1 MMKLL
6 HLFIT
11 SSKPVVEILL
21 ITTVGFYMALDGVN
35 LLGQDARKFLNN
47 IVFYVFSPS
56 LIGSRLANSVT
67 YESLMQ
73 IFSAESRFTPERFIG
88 TNRATGIPAGNRVT
102 IIKPP
107 SSSACPSSSVF
118 QVLESINRQFES
130 SSNPVR
136 HKHKRRK
143 HHTNPHH
150 HLAENF
156 LVINDISSATS
167 KHQTQNTEPSP
178 LNGYKTRGLWLR
190 AGGAEHR
197 EPPPPESLKSDDSTE
212 KVSTLHIFVHL
223 YALGFE
229 NHQES
234 GDHSANPR
242 VLIAQSEVYGSIRE
256 LFDLLLA
263 GSGAQ
268 RQRGSRSLRG
278 GDDLD
283 QRSRGGEADDEL
295 RPKSL
300 MPPPEKLVSRWRL
313 GLEFDLARKR
323 RHTKTHQPKK

>member
-1 MMKLL
+1 MARERRRDERELQAPFMAREIRDPKAQPNPPRNRNPQGT
-6 HLFIT
+6 HVHAT
-11 SSKPVVEILL
+11 CNEKKRGKTRVE
-21 ITTVGFYMALDGVN
+21 
-35 LLGQDARKFLNN
+35 RKE
-47 IVFYVFSPS
+47 
-56 LIGSRLANSVT
+56 SRFR
-67 YESLMQ
+67 
-73 IFSAESRFTPERFIG
+73 FSAESRFTPERFIG
-88 TNRATGIPAGNRVT
+88 TNRATRIPARNRVT

-136 HKHKRRK
+136 RKHKRRK

-212 KVSTLHIFVHL
+212 KV
-223 YALGFE
+223 A
-229 NHQES
+229 NH
-234 GDHSANPR
+234 
-242 VLIAQSEVYGSIRE
+242 
-256 LFDLLLA
+256 
-263 GSGAQ
+263 
-268 RQRGSRSLRG
+268 
-278 GDDLD
+278 
-283 QRSRGGEADDEL
+283 RSRGRLHHDE
-295 RPKSL
+295 
-300 MPPPEKLVSRWRL
+300 ETTVYQKL
-313 GLEFDLARKR
+313 
-323 RHTKTHQPKK
+323 

>member
-1 MMKLL
+1 MYKHAIKSPNDKLKTKSTDEQPKNTVEAQRPNQIYPGTETPKEHTCMPRVMKRKGGK
-6 HLFIT
+6 T
-11 SSKPVVEILL
+11 RVE
-21 ITTVGFYMALDGVN
+21 
-35 LLGQDARKFLNN
+35 RKE
-47 IVFYVFSPS
+47 
-56 LIGSRLANSVT
+56 SRFR
-67 YESLMQ
+67 
-73 IFSAESRFTPERFIG
+73 FSAESRFTPERFIG
-88 TNRATGIPAGNRVT
+88 TNRATEIPAGNRVT

-107 SSSACPSSSVF
+107 SSSACPSSSAF

-212 KVSTLHIFVHL
+212 KV
-223 YALGFE
+223 A
-229 NHQES
+229 NH
-234 GDHSANPR
+234 
-242 VLIAQSEVYGSIRE
+242 
-256 LFDLLLA
+256 
-263 GSGAQ
+263 
-268 RQRGSRSLRG
+268 
-278 GDDLD
+278 
-283 QRSRGGEADDEL
+283 RSRGRLHHDKETTVYQ
-295 RPKSL
+295 
-300 MPPPEKLVSRWRL
+300 KL
-313 GLEFDLARKR
+313 
-323 RHTKTHQPKK
+323 

>member
-1 MMKLL
+1 MDNIRRFNDIMEIYYEVLNSEMKIPEANKATFDKKRSEEDSEWTLMD
-6 HLFIT
+6 HET
-11 SSKPVVEILL
+11 GSTQEPNPQGTHVHATCSEKKRGKTRVEL
-21 ITTVGFYMALDGVN
+21 
-35 LLGQDARKFLNN
+35 KE
-47 IVFYVFSPS
+47 
-56 LIGSRLANSVT
+56 SRFR
-67 YESLMQ
+67 
-73 IFSAESRFTPERFIG
+73 FSAESRFTPEKFIG

-197 EPPPPESLKSDDSTE
+197 EPPPPESLKSDDSTK
-212 KVSTLHIFVHL
+212 KV
-223 YALGFE
+223 A
-229 NHQES
+229 NH
-234 GDHSANPR
+234 
-242 VLIAQSEVYGSIRE
+242 
-256 LFDLLLA
+256 
-263 GSGAQ
+263 
-268 RQRGSRSLRG
+268 
-278 GDDLD
+278 
-283 QRSRGGEADDEL
+283 RSRGRLQHDE
-295 RPKSL
+295 
-300 MPPPEKLVSRWRL
+300 ETTVYQKL
-313 GLEFDLARKR
+313 
-323 RHTKTHQPKK
+323 

>member
-1 MMKLL
+1 CNEKKRGK
-6 HLFIT
+6 T
-11 SSKPVVEILL
+11 RVE
-21 ITTVGFYMALDGVN
+21 
-35 LLGQDARKFLNN
+35 RKE
-47 IVFYVFSPS
+47 
-56 LIGSRLANSVT
+56 SRFR
-67 YESLMQ
+67 
-73 IFSAESRFTPERFIG
+73 FSAESRFTLERFIG

-118 QVLESINRQFES
+118 QVLESMNRQFES

-156 LVINDISSATS
+156 LVNNDISSATS

-212 KVSTLHIFVHL
+212 KVATTEVEAG
-223 YALGFE
+223 YTMTKRPQCTR
-229 NHQES
+229 NYDTDQERRRYEEP
-234 GDHSANPR
+234 PR
-242 VLIAQSEVYGSIRE
+242 D
-256 LFDLLLA
+256 LFL
-263 GSGAQ
+263 SQ
-268 RQRGSRSLRG
+268 
-278 GDDLD
+278 
-283 QRSRGGEADDEL
+283 
-295 RPKSL
+295 
-300 MPPPEKLVSRWRL
+300 
-313 GLEFDLARKR
+313 
-323 RHTKTHQPKK
+323 H